1 MITVRTHSRGKHMY
15 NVRTE
20 KDRNC
25 TGCERKEGI
34 QSAYDSR

>member
-25 TGCERKEGI
+25 RSIIKVHGTEE
-34 QSAYDSR
+34 